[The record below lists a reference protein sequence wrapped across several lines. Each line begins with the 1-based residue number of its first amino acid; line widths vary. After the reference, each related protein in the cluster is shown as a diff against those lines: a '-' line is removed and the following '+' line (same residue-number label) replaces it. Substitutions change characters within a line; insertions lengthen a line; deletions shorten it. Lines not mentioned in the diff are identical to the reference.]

1 MKKLWFSLAAAAA
14 LVLAACGSTSTGS
27 SSGSAG
33 GQPAAAK
40 PSAPACSPAPCATKN
55 GVTVTVSN
63 LNRNVPPA
71 EFEQLPAGTHY
82 VSLMVG
88 FKNVGDQEYNANPI
102 TFVLKDSTGVKHQLA
117 FTMAAGCT
125 SWQAVNLTKGAALAP
140 QPLCFQAAGD
150 PNAPLTLVWTP
161 TLLDGDQNIPLQ

>member
-1 MKKLWFSLAAAAA
+1 MKKLLLSLAAGAA
-14 LVLAACGSTSTGS
+14 LVLAACGSSTTPS

-33 GQPAAAK
+33 GQPAAKAT
-40 PSAPACSPAPCATKN
+40 PACSPAPCATKD

-63 LNRNVPPA
+63 LNRNVPPG
-71 EFEQLPAGTHY
+71 EFDQLPAGTHL
-82 VSLMVG
+82 VSVMVG
-88 FKNVGDQEYNANPI
+88 FKNAADQEYNANP
-102 TFVLKDSTGVKHQLA
+102 TSFVLKDSTGVKRQLT
-117 FTMAAGCT
+117 FTTATGCT

-161 TLLDGDQNIPLQ
+161 TLLAGDQNIPLQ